1 MKTICSRWSVLA
13 LVLGTAATGVGC
25 SSDPGE
31 TGPGSETGTGT
42 GEDSPSIGTRPS
54 LDSTPNNPG
63 SNGVAPELKPAPAK
77 KGDPGT
83 PVNARARVT
92 GIVTDLGG
100 GVPRLGLGGTGTLA
114 KGVGVRLS
122 ELTASGELKLLT
134 EVKIDVSGNFSA
146 QLPLGLN
153 LVIAQVV
160 DISGKILG
168 SAIVGAT
175 GSVNG
180 GIVVAA
186 PITTETSIEVSVLL
200 DIGSCKLPATTG
212 GTSGTVALGL
222 DVSALVD
229 AKLAASLVAA
239 VKAGVDAKLLIHVL
253 ANATVSAAQARLQV
267 LVDAG
272 VKIDVD
278 AMLKARVEALA
289 RLNAGLNSA
298 LNGNASLADVT
309 AQLLIDLD
317 AALDISANVSAN
329 VRVRAQVAA
338 NLAFAATLSTSL
350 QGNAHAQPVVFAS
363 VHAAAKI
370 EAQIAASAIA
380 DIVRLAGGSQAAIDL
395 AVAAGIKLQ
404 ADVDAAVDL
413 KALTQARLDFLAV
426 LSGNGQTSG
435 GLLGNLLLK
444 ATGDVQLALASLLD
458 AVGKL
463 SVDLEAKLSV
473 QTSAMVK
480 TDVCVDV
487 NASVDLDLKLSAMI
501 KLLAKFSADVHALG
515 PSVSVQGGAT
525 ADLTVKALA
534 DLLATVEI
542 LMRVQL

>member
-13 LVLGTAATGVGC
+13 LVLGTAAAGVGC

-42 GEDSPSIGTRPS
+42 GEDPSIGTPPS
-54 LDSTPNNPG
+54 LDSAPHSPG
-63 SNGVAPELKPAPAK
+63 SNGVAPKLTPAPAK
-77 KGDPGT
+77 TGGPGT
-83 PVNARARVT
+83 SVNARARVT

-100 GVPRLGLGGTGTLA
+100 GSPRLGLGGTGTLA
-114 KGVGVRLS
+114 SGVAVRLS

-153 LVIAQVV
+153 VVIAQVV

-200 DIGSCKLPATTG
+200 DIGNCKLPS
-212 GTSGTVALGL
+212 TSPAMVALGL

-239 VKAGVDAKLLIHVL
+239 AKAGVDAKLLIHVL

-267 LVDAG
+267 LLDAG
-272 VKIDVD
+272 IDVD
-278 AMLKARVEALA
+278 VDLELKAKLDAIA
-289 RLNAGLNSA
+289 RLNAGLTSV

-350 QGNAHAQPVVFAS
+350 RGVANAQPVVFAS

-370 EAQIAASAIA
+370 EAQIAANAIT
-380 DIVRLAGGSQAAIDL
+380 DIVRLAGGSQAAIDV
-395 AVAAGIKLQ
+395 AVAAGAKLQ
-404 ADVDAAVDL
+404 VDVNAAVDL
-413 KALTQARLDFLAV
+413 KGLTQARLDFLAV
-426 LSGNGQTSG
+426 LSGNGQANS
-435 GLLGNLLLK
+435 GLLGNLLVK

-463 SVDLEAKLSV
+463 SADLQAKLSV
-473 QTSAMVK
+473 QTSALVQ

-515 PSVSVQGGAT
+515 PNVSVQGGVT